1 MSHLVSCQTCGLV
14 QEVDELPPGTI
25 AQCARCGFTVVER
38 KPQSST
44 RTAALALAALIL
56 YVPANFYPVLT
67 TYYWGARQDTT
78 IFAGIRALFQEG
90 SYFIG
95 GLVFLTSVLSP
106 VLKMSGLLLLALTVN
121 WSRGQR
127 ARAWVY
133 RAILIVDP
141 WNMLE
146 VMLLAIAV
154 AIVELGKVATVLPGP
169 GMFSFAAMVVL
180 TICAAL
186 AFDPRMLW
194 EVPPVSSS

>member
-1 MSHLVSCQTCGLV
+1 MSHLVSCQTCGLL
-14 QEVDELPPGTI
+14 QETDELQPGMV
-25 AQCARCGFTVVER
+25 AKCARCNFTVTER
-38 KPQSST
+38 KPDSRM
-44 RTAALALAALIL
+44 RTTALALAALVF
-56 YVPANFYPVLT
+56 YVPANLYPIVT

-95 GLVFLTSVLSP
+95 GLVLVTSVLSP
-106 VLKMSGLLLLALTVN
+106 VLKICGLLFLACTVN
-121 WSRGQR
+121 WTRGQR
-127 ARAWVY
+127 TRTWIHKI
-133 RAILIVDP
+133 ILTIDP

-169 GMFSFAAMVVL
+169 GMFSFGAVVLL

-186 AFDPRMLW
+186 AFDSRLLWDPPPR
-194 EVPPVSSS
+194 SSP